1 MMPAERRTTPAAAGA
16 SAVLAAPTGSAYA
29 RRGGL
34 GAKTVPSSVVCI
46 GVDGGR
52 VLSGA
57 LIGSN
62 WVLTVHRGLGGVSGC
77 SVDRGDGESVRVDRQ
92 YRAPAG
98 DMALLRLVSPLDG
111 GWMWGAV
118 GDGYVPLA
126 AGSDQSP
133 QGGDLV
139 YAMGYGGGGLEVAE
153 QRIASYGA
161 DGSYG
166 MTGSA
171 SVVGGAA
178 FVGGSGG
185 PVLRSDGKGGVTL
198 IGVVSGGT
206 VYAEGDSCAWFGGG
220 PTVWSTDGNG
230 VMNRDWIKNTTGI

>member
-1 MMPAERRTTPAAAGA
+1 M
-16 SAVLAAPTGSAYA
+16 
-29 RRGGL
+29 
-34 GAKTVPSSVVCI
+34 KTVPSSVVCV

-77 SVDRGDGESVRVDRQ
+77 SVDRGDGESVGVDRQ

-111 GWMWGAV
+111 AWMGGAV

-133 QGGDLV
+133 EGGDPV
-139 YAMGYGGGGLEVAE
+139 FAMGYGSGRLEVAE
-153 QRIASYGA
+153 QRVASYGP

-166 MTGSA
+166 MTGAASA
-171 SVVGGAA
+171 VGGAA
-178 FVGGSGG
+178 FVGGAGG
-185 PVLRSDGKGGVTL
+185 PVLRSDGKGGLTL

-206 VYAEGDSCAWFGGG
+206 VYAEGDSCVWFAGG

>member
-1 MMPAERRTTPAAAGA
+1 MAFA
-16 SAVLAAPTGSAYA
+16 GSADA

-34 GAKTVPSSVVCI
+34 GARTVPSSVVCI
-46 GVDGGR
+46 GVDGGC

-62 WVLTVHRGLGGVSGC
+62 WVLTVHRGLGGVLRC
-77 SVDRGDGESVRVDRQ
+77 SVDRGDGEKVRVDRQ

-98 DMALLRLVSPLDG
+98 DMALLRLVSPLEG
-111 GWMWGAV
+111 GRIGGVV
-118 GDGYVPLA
+118 GEGYIPLA
-126 AGSDQSP
+126 AGSDPSP
-133 QGGDLV
+133 EGGDRV
-139 YAMGYGGGGLEVAE
+139 FAMGYGGGGLEVAE
-153 QRIASYGA
+153 QRIASYGP

-171 SVVGGAA
+171 SAVGGAA
-178 FVGGSGG
+178 FVGDAGG
-185 PVLRSDGKGGVTL
+185 PVLRADGKGGLTL

-206 VYAEGDSCAWFGGG
+206 VYAEGDSCVWFAGG

-230 VMNRDWIKNTTGI
+230 VMNRDWIQNTTGI